1 MSVTFNIIEIFE
13 IAERIERNGVKFYC
27 KAAEGLSDED
37 IRQTLLSL
45 AEMEAEHEETFANM
59 RKQISH
65 KEREL
70 ITFDP
75 ENEMTLY
82 LQAIANGHIFEMKKD
97 PSEQLTGKETIDD
110 ILKLA
115 IEAEKDS
122 IVFYLGLKNFVPA
135 KVGKDKVEEIITE
148 EMGHIVVLNQRLAAL
163 KYLNEFRLKPTANEI
178 TQ

>member
-1 MSVTFNIIEIFE
+1 MSVTFNAIEIFE
-13 IAERIERNGVKFYC
+13 IAERIERNGVKFYR

-70 ITFDP
+70 ITFEL

-82 LQAIANGHIFEMKKD
+82 LQAIANGHIFDLKKD
-97 PSEQLTGKETIDD
+97 PGEQLTGKETVED

-115 IEAEKDS
+115 IDAERDS
-122 IVFYLGLKNFVPA
+122 IVFYVGLKNFVPA
-135 KVGKDKVEEIITE
+135 KAGQDKVEEIIEE
-148 EMGHIVVLNQRLAAL
+148 EMGHIVVLNQKLEAW
-163 KYLNEFRLKPTANEI
+163 KYLKRI
-178 TQ
+178 SI

>member
-1 MSVTFNIIEIFE
+1 MSVTFNAIEIFE
-13 IAERIERNGVKFYC
+13 IAERIERNGVKFYR

-70 ITFDP
+70 ITFEP

-82 LQAIANGHIFEMKKD
+82 LQAIANGHIFDLKKD
-97 PSEQLTGKETIDD
+97 PSEQLTGKETIDN

-122 IVFYLGLKNFVPA
+122 IVFYVGLKNFVPA
-135 KVGKDKVEEIITE
+135 KAGQDKVEEIIEE
-148 EMGHIVVLNQRLAAL
+148 EMGHIVVLNQKLEAW
-163 KYLNEFRLKPTANEI
+163 KYLKRI
-178 TQ
+178 SI

>member
-1 MSVTFNIIEIFE
+1 MSVTFNAIEIFE

-70 ITFDP
+70 ITFEP

-82 LQAIANGHIFEMKKD
+82 LQAIANGHIFDLKKD
-97 PSEQLTGKETIDD
+97 PSEQLTGKETVED

-115 IEAEKDS
+115 IDAERDS
-122 IVFYLGLKNFVPA
+122 IVFYVGLKNFVPA
-135 KVGKDKVEEIITE
+135 KAGQDKVEEIIEE
-148 EMGHIVVLNQRLAAL
+148 EMGHIVVLNQKLEAW
-163 KYLNEFRLKPTANEI
+163 KYLKRI
-178 TQ
+178 SI

>member
-1 MSVTFNIIEIFE
+1 MSVTFNAIEIFE
-13 IAERIERNGVKFYC
+13 IAERIERNGVKFYR

-70 ITFDP
+70 ITFEP

-82 LQAIANGHIFEMKKD
+82 LQAIANGHIFDLKKD
-97 PSEQLTGKETIDD
+97 PGEQLKDKETAED
-110 ILKLA
+110 IFKFA

-122 IVFYLGLKNFVPA
+122 IIFYLGLKNFVPA
-135 KVGKDKVEEIITE
+135 KAGKDKVEEIIEE
-148 EMGHIVVLNQRLAAL
+148 EMGHIFVLNQKLEAC
-163 KYLNEFRLKPTANEI
+163 KYLRRI
-178 TQ
+178 SI

>member
-1 MSVTFNIIEIFE
+1 MSISFNAIEIFE
-13 IAERIERNGVKFYC
+13 IAERIERNGVKFFRR
-27 KAAEGLSDED
+27 AAEVLSDED

-70 ITFDP
+70 ITFEP

-82 LQAIANGHIFEMKKD
+82 LQAIANGHIFDLKKD
-97 PSEQLTGKETIDD
+97 PSEQLTGKETAED

-122 IVFYLGLKNFVPA
+122 IVLYIGLKNFVPA
-135 KVGKDKVEEIITE
+135 KAGKDKVEEIIEE
-148 EMGHIVVLNQRLAAL
+148 EMGHIVVLNQRLTAL
-163 KYLNEFRLKPTANEI
+163 K
-178 TQ
+178 

>member
-1 MSVTFNIIEIFE
+1 MSISFNAIEIFE
-13 IAERIERNGVKFYC
+13 IAERIERNGVKFFRR
-27 KAAEGLSDED
+27 AAEVLSDQD
-37 IRQTLLSL
+37 VRQTLLSL

-70 ITFDP
+70 ITFEP

-82 LQAIANGHIFEMKKD
+82 LQAIANGHVFDLKKD
-97 PSEQLTGKETIDD
+97 PSEQLTGKETAED

-122 IVFYLGLKNFVPA
+122 IVLYIGLKNFVPA
-135 KVGKDKVEEIITE
+135 KAGKDKVDEIIEE
-148 EMGHIVVLNQRLAAL
+148 EMGHIVVLNQRLTAL
-163 KYLNEFRLKPTANEI
+163 K
-178 TQ
+178 

>member
-1 MSVTFNIIEIFE
+1 MMSISFNAIEVFE
-13 IAERIERNGVKFYC
+13 IAERIERNSVKFYRR
-27 KAAEGLSDED
+27 AAEALSDQD
-37 IRQTLLSL
+37 LCQILLSL
-45 AEMEAEHEETFANM
+45 AEFEKEHEETFANM

-82 LQAIANGHIFEMKKD
+82 LQAIANGHVFDLKKD

-135 KVGKDKVEEIITE
+135 KAGKDKVDEIIKE
-148 EMGHIVVLNQRLAAL
+148 EMDHIAELNQRLEAW
-163 KYLNEFRLKPTANEI
+163 KYLKAI
-178 TQ
+178 SI

>member
-1 MSVTFNIIEIFE
+1 MSISFNAIEIFE
-13 IAERIERNGVKFYC
+13 IAERIERNGVKFFRR
-27 KAAEGLSDED
+27 AAEVLSDQD
-37 IRQTLLSL
+37 LCQILLSL

-70 ITFDP
+70 ITFEP

-82 LQAIANGHIFEMKKD
+82 LQAIANGHIFDLKKD
-97 PSEQLTGKETIDD
+97 PSEQLTGKETAED

-122 IVFYLGLKNFVPA
+122 IVLYIGLKNFVPA
-135 KVGKDKVEEIITE
+135 KAGKNKVEEIIEE
-148 EMGHIVVLNQRLAAL
+148 EMGHIVVLNQRLTAL
-163 KYLNEFRLKPTANEI
+163 K
-178 TQ
+178 